1 VLRRIRGPLRRL
13 RQDQGLA
20 RLLQIARDA
29 RESQGSR
36 LAHQPLHCG
45 ILSYCKR
52 AHPTRRLL
60 RSVLAL
66 RLPVFV
72 APVDGQEN
80 PRAPCPSDLNSVG
93 LGKRTGKTGLKSAS
107 GAATWAST
115 SNPFALGLPPASPFS
130 FPRQQVPTLPV
141 PPAPSS
147 RGHRRTWL
155 QQPRNRAPRT
165 SIQAK
170 LP

>member
-1 VLRRIRGPLRRL
+1 VRWV
-13 RQDQGLA
+13 RQDQGFP

-29 RESQGSR
+29 CESPGSR
-36 LAHQPLHCG
+36 LAHQLLLCG

-52 AHPTRRLL
+52 ANPTHRLL

-66 RLPVFV
+66 HLPVFV
-72 APVDGQEN
+72 AQVDGQEN
-80 PRAPCPSDLNSVG
+80 PLTPCPSDLDSVG

-107 GAATWAST
+107 GATTWASA
-115 SNPFALGLPPASPFS
+115 SNPFALGLLPASPFS

-147 RGHRRTWL
+147 RGRRRTWP
-155 QQPRNRAPRT
+155 QQPRNRARRT